1 METEQTMEQ
10 RLGVELEVLRRCIL
24 FRNMTDEEI
33 RSALEAVSARRAGY
47 ARRAVIG
54 QDGDPLEEVALILS
68 GNLHLTHADAAGNSN
83 LMDVLGPGDTL
94 GVLNAVGGY
103 RLHSTITAASAA
115 ELLFFRV
122 DKLLRA
128 NRLTDPGQIR
138 FVQNLTLVVAQK
150 AQRLTKKLEDSIRRT
165 TRERLQDYLSAQYH
179 KAGSRTF
186 VIPLNRQDLADFLF
200 VDRSAMSNELCKMRD
215 EGLLKFEKSRFELLV
230 QMPITD
236 HEPDPNEECPIH
248 IPKPPRLMQPG
259 GFLRRYRHPLL
270 RAAGPPGPRFRLRV
284 QGPCLRARTRWRAW
298 QGAVR
303 AWWRKAPAATKKC
316 RQKERPSELRKGV
329 L

>member
-1 METEQTMEQ
+1 MKQNNVKQEYRLRYGMPEQKGGTGMETEQTMEQ
-10 RLGVELEVLRRCIL
+10 RLGVELETLRHCIL

-33 RSALEAVSARRAGY
+33 RSALAAVNARRASY

-103 RLHSTITAASAA
+103 RLHSTITAATAA
-115 ELLFFRV
+115 EVLFFRV

-138 FVQNLTLVVAQK
+138 FVQNLTLAVAQK

-236 HEPDPNEECPIH
+236 DEPDPNEE
-248 IPKPPRLMQPG
+248 
-259 GFLRRYRHPLL
+259 
-270 RAAGPPGPRFRLRV
+270 
-284 QGPCLRARTRWRAW
+284 
-298 QGAVR
+298 
-303 AWWRKAPAATKKC
+303 
-316 RQKERPSELRKGV
+316 
-329 L
+329 

>member
-1 METEQTMEQ
+1 MKQNNVKQEYRLRYGMPEQKGGTGMETEQTMEQ
-10 RLGVELEVLRRCIL
+10 RLGVELEALRHCIL

-33 RSALEAVSARRAGY
+33 RSALEAVGARRASY

-54 QDGDPLEEVALILS
+54 QDGDALEEVALILS
-68 GNLHLTHADAAGNSN
+68 GNLHLAHADAAGNSN

-115 ELLFFRV
+115 EMLFFRV

-138 FVQNLTLVVAQK
+138 FVQNLTLAVAQK

-236 HEPDPNEECPIH
+236 HEPDPNEE
-248 IPKPPRLMQPG
+248 
-259 GFLRRYRHPLL
+259 
-270 RAAGPPGPRFRLRV
+270 
-284 QGPCLRARTRWRAW
+284 
-298 QGAVR
+298 
-303 AWWRKAPAATKKC
+303 
-316 RQKERPSELRKGV
+316 
-329 L
+329 

>member
-1 METEQTMEQ
+1 MKQNNVKQEYRLRYGMPEQKGGTGMETEQTMEQ
-10 RLGVELEVLRRCIL
+10 RLGVELETLRHCIL

-33 RSALEAVSARRAGY
+33 RSALAAVNARRASY

-103 RLHSTITAASAA
+103 RLHSTITAATAA
-115 ELLFFRV
+115 EVLFFRV

-138 FVQNLTLVVAQK
+138 FVQNLTLAVAQK

-186 VIPLNRQDLADFLF
+186 VIPLNRQDLAAFLF

-236 HEPDPNEECPIH
+236 DEPDPNEE
-248 IPKPPRLMQPG
+248 
-259 GFLRRYRHPLL
+259 
-270 RAAGPPGPRFRLRV
+270 
-284 QGPCLRARTRWRAW
+284 
-298 QGAVR
+298 
-303 AWWRKAPAATKKC
+303 
-316 RQKERPSELRKGV
+316 
-329 L
+329 

>member
-1 METEQTMEQ
+1 MKQNNVTQEYRLRYGMPEQKGGTGMETEQTMEQ
-10 RLGVELEVLRRCIL
+10 RLGVELETLRHCIL

-33 RSALEAVSARRAGY
+33 RSALAAVN

-103 RLHSTITAASAA
+103 RLHSTITAATAA
-115 ELLFFRV
+115 EVLFFRV

-138 FVQNLTLVVAQK
+138 FVQNLTLAVAQK

-236 HEPDPNEECPIH
+236 DEPDPNEE
-248 IPKPPRLMQPG
+248 
-259 GFLRRYRHPLL
+259 
-270 RAAGPPGPRFRLRV
+270 
-284 QGPCLRARTRWRAW
+284 
-298 QGAVR
+298 
-303 AWWRKAPAATKKC
+303 
-316 RQKERPSELRKGV
+316 
-329 L
+329 

>member
-1 METEQTMEQ
+1 METEQTMEK

-54 QDGDPLEEVALILS
+54 QDGDALEEVALILS
-68 GNLHLTHADAAGNSN
+68 GNLHLTHADAAGNSD

-94 GVLNAVGGY
+94 GELNAVGGY

-122 DKLLRA
+122 DRLLRA

-138 FVQNLTLVVAQK
+138 FVQNLTLAVAQK

-236 HEPDPNEECPIH
+236 HEPDPNEE
-248 IPKPPRLMQPG
+248 
-259 GFLRRYRHPLL
+259 
-270 RAAGPPGPRFRLRV
+270 
-284 QGPCLRARTRWRAW
+284 
-298 QGAVR
+298 
-303 AWWRKAPAATKKC
+303 
-316 RQKERPSELRKGV
+316 
-329 L
+329 

>member
-1 METEQTMEQ
+1 MKQNNVKQEYRLRYGMPEQKGGTGMETEQTKEQ
-10 RLGVELEVLRRCIL
+10 RLGVELETLRHCIL

-33 RSALEAVSARRAGY
+33 RSALAAVNARRASY

-54 QDGDPLEEVALILS
+54 QDGDALEEVALILS
-68 GNLHLTHADAAGNSN
+68 GNLHLAHADAAGNSN

-115 ELLFFRV
+115 EMLFFRV
-122 DKLLRA
+122 EGLLRA

-138 FVQNLTLVVAQK
+138 FVQNLTLAVAQK

-236 HEPDPNEECPIH
+236 QEPDPNEE
-248 IPKPPRLMQPG
+248 
-259 GFLRRYRHPLL
+259 
-270 RAAGPPGPRFRLRV
+270 
-284 QGPCLRARTRWRAW
+284 
-298 QGAVR
+298 
-303 AWWRKAPAATKKC
+303 
-316 RQKERPSELRKGV
+316 
-329 L
+329 

>member
-1 METEQTMEQ
+1 MKQNNVKQEYRLRYGMPEQKGGTGMETEQTMEQ
-10 RLGVELEVLRRCIL
+10 RLGVELETLRHCIL

-33 RSALEAVSARRAGY
+33 RSALAAVSARRASY

-103 RLHSTITAASAA
+103 RLHSTITAATAA
-115 ELLFFRV
+115 EVLFFRV
-122 DKLLRA
+122 DKLLRV

-138 FVQNLTLVVAQK
+138 FVQNLTLAVAQK

-215 EGLLKFEKSRFELLV
+215 GGLLKFEKSRFELLV

-236 HEPDPNEECPIH
+236 DEPDPNEE
-248 IPKPPRLMQPG
+248 
-259 GFLRRYRHPLL
+259 
-270 RAAGPPGPRFRLRV
+270 
-284 QGPCLRARTRWRAW
+284 
-298 QGAVR
+298 
-303 AWWRKAPAATKKC
+303 
-316 RQKERPSELRKGV
+316 
-329 L
+329 

>member
-1 METEQTMEQ
+1 MKQNNVKQKYRLRYGMPEQKGGTGMETEQTMEQ
-10 RLGVELEVLRRCIL
+10 RLGVELETLRHCIL

-33 RSALEAVSARRAGY
+33 RSALAAVSARRASY

-103 RLHSTITAASAA
+103 RLHSTITAATAA
-115 ELLFFRV
+115 EMLFFRV
-122 DKLLRA
+122 DELLRA

-138 FVQNLTLVVAQK
+138 FVQNLSLAVAQK

-236 HEPDPNEECPIH
+236 DEPDPNEE
-248 IPKPPRLMQPG
+248 
-259 GFLRRYRHPLL
+259 
-270 RAAGPPGPRFRLRV
+270 
-284 QGPCLRARTRWRAW
+284 
-298 QGAVR
+298 
-303 AWWRKAPAATKKC
+303 
-316 RQKERPSELRKGV
+316 
-329 L
+329 

>member
-1 METEQTMEQ
+1 MKQNNVKQKYRLRYGMPEQKGGTGMETEQTMEQ
-10 RLGVELEVLRRCIL
+10 RLGVELETLRHCIL

-33 RSALEAVSARRAGY
+33 RSALAAVNARRASY

-138 FVQNLTLVVAQK
+138 FVQNLTLAVAQK

-236 HEPDPNEECPIH
+236 DEPDPNEE
-248 IPKPPRLMQPG
+248 
-259 GFLRRYRHPLL
+259 
-270 RAAGPPGPRFRLRV
+270 
-284 QGPCLRARTRWRAW
+284 
-298 QGAVR
+298 
-303 AWWRKAPAATKKC
+303 
-316 RQKERPSELRKGV
+316 
-329 L
+329 

>member
-1 METEQTMEQ
+1 MKQNNVKQKYRLRYGMPEQKGGTGMETEQTMEQ
-10 RLGVELEVLRRCIL
+10 RLGVELETLRHCIL

-33 RSALEAVSARRAGY
+33 RSALAAVSARRASY

-103 RLHSTITAASAA
+103 RLHSTITAASVA
-115 ELLFFRV
+115 EMLFFRV

-138 FVQNLTLVVAQK
+138 FVQNLTLAVAQK

-236 HEPDPNEECPIH
+236 DEPDPNEE
-248 IPKPPRLMQPG
+248 
-259 GFLRRYRHPLL
+259 
-270 RAAGPPGPRFRLRV
+270 
-284 QGPCLRARTRWRAW
+284 
-298 QGAVR
+298 
-303 AWWRKAPAATKKC
+303 
-316 RQKERPSELRKGV
+316 
-329 L
+329 